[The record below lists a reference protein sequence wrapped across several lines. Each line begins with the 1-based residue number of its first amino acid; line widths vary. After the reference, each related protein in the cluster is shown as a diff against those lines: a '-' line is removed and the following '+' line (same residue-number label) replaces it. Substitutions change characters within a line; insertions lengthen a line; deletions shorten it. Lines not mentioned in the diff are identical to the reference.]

1 MLADR
6 LRPFLRPTLLPQRL
20 HATSLTRQG
29 MLPLALLLVLFHAA
43 DVASA
48 LPSRWGHTLSLV
60 DRSLLVA
67 SGKLDT
73 SGQTY
78 TSASTTSTSLLLPL
92 SEAFSLINADS
103 LVQQLEGGGPPY
115 AWGSA
120 ETLGDGTSR
129 VLGFGGDGS
138 PGTAI
143 QTGSDSAWIYSS
155 SDGWAQ
161 EESGW
166 ASQPM
171 RREGGASCSSFTSRF
186 FQPSPLFHLLT
197 PSSCRPIS
205 SGRDV
210 LFHRWIQG
218 RRIGHCHPDHL
229 LVHHRRGLRPPP
241 FYTSRGSPST
251 HPALPGQR
259 HSPPPRRLLDIFLL
273 RQSSVV
279 GLHSRHNADQRRVG
293 EYRTDGRCSRR
304 SARSSGCHA
313 GFRQWFVP
321 SWRRDGSEWFGG
333 RVGRCVHL
341 EL

>member
-1 MLADR
+1 MQVRFLCDRAEWRTCLMLADR
-6 LRPFLRPTLLPQRL
+6 LRPFLRPTLLLPLEILYSTR
-20 HATSLTRQG
+20 SLSDSAG
-29 MLPLALLLVLFHAA
+29 MLPLALLLALFHAA

-67 SGKLDT
+67 SGKVDI

-92 SEAFSLINADS
+92 SAAFTLANADS

-120 ETLGDGTSR
+120 ETIGDGTSR

-155 SDGWAQ
+155 SDGWVQ

-171 RREGGASCSSFTSRF
+171 RREGGASCSLSPSRF
-186 FQPSPLFHLLT
+186 FQPSPLFQPT
-197 PSSCRPIS
+197 
-205 SGRDV
+205 
-210 LFHRWIQG
+210 F
-218 RRIGHCHPDHL
+218 
-229 LVHHRRGLRPPP
+229 
-241 FYTSRGSPST
+241 
-251 HPALPGQR
+251 
-259 HSPPPRRLLDIFLL
+259 
-273 RQSSVV
+273 
-279 GLHSRHNADQRRVG
+279 
-293 EYRTDGRCSRR
+293 
-304 SARSSGCHA
+304 
-313 GFRQWFVP
+313 
-321 SWRRDGSEWFGG
+321 
-333 RVGRCVHL
+333 
-341 EL
+341 